1 MSTIPAWS
9 LSNGSGWLA
18 TSHEGIGAIN
28 LQGGAPQLE
37 DVIYIYKLVDDTK
50 KLQLHQP

>member
-37 DVIYIYKLVDDTK
+37 DVIYISWLMTQK